1 MKTKSITFIFSLFSL
16 VLCAQQEKSDVD
28 KILAICKA
36 NAKVF
41 LSKKV
46 NADFGDP
53 KDVTRINLK
62 LATMA
67 ANDANINLVDRSV
80 IESVERG
87 EISKNNPK
95 QVIDLVFNRYKKYV
109 TDLPQAFYDKAL
121 ADLNN

>member
-1 MKTKSITFIFSLFSL
+1 MKTKLITFIFSLFSL
-16 VLCAQQEKSDVD
+16 ISCAQQEKSDAD

-41 LSKKV
+41 LSEKV
-46 NADFGDP
+46 NADFGDS

-67 ANDANINLVDRSV
+67 ANDANISLVNRSV
-80 IESVERG
+80 IESIERG

-95 QVIDLVFNRYKKYV
+95 QVIDLVFNEYRKYV
-109 TDLPQAFYDKAL
+109 TDLPQAFYDKSL